1 MNPDEWQSKEKW
13 QEEQRR
19 ENEERDKEE
28 AVRRE
33 NEREADKRA
42 GEELRVKSV
51 EKAVLITF
59 AITGFIGLALPAL
72 LYVIFFV
79 LSWIV
84 VARPIAR
91 VKTIWIR
98 CVLYVLA
105 PIVLVAAVFWL
116 KGQIQMIKASGFG
129 HDDPF
134 E

>member
-1 MNPDEWQSKEKW
+1 MNSDKWQSKEKW

-28 AVRRE
+28 AVRIE

-42 GEELRVKSV
+42 AEKHRIRDV
-51 EKAVLITF
+51 EKAILVTF

-79 LSWIV
+79 LSWMT

-91 VKTIWIR
+91 VKTIWFR
-98 CVLYVLA
+98 FVLYVFA
-105 PIVLVAAVFWL
+105 PIVLFAAVVWL
-116 KGQIQMIKASGFG
+116 NSQIRVIKSIGFV
-129 HDDPF
+129 HDAPF
-134 E
+134 